1 MQYFI
6 TGATGHLGSK
16 VVAELSKLVP
26 KDAIRLGV
34 HTPAKAAGLK
44 NAGYQLAAINYTDT
58 STMVSAFQG
67 VDVLIYIP
75 SLTYD
80 VQDQINEFENTL
92 TAMKTVGVK
101 NIVDVS
107 FIADQFNNPFQ
118 MAGYYA
124 YLPARLASSPFGYAV
139 IKNALYADPL
149 VPYLPELI
157 QRQNVIYPVGD
168 QAMSFISRQNSATAI
183 AHVAVKDYLRDH
195 GQNYLLT
202 MKQNYNMVELSTIM
216 TKVTGQ
222 PIGYSPV
229 SIREFADIYRF
240 EGDGDELAS
249 MYAAAAKGLMDKTTD
264 DFQRITGHLPQDM
277 SSFLTQNY
285 HK

>member
-1 MQYFI
+1 MNYFI

-26 KDAIRLGV
+26 KSAIRLGV
-34 HTPAKAAGLK
+34 HTPAKATNLK
-44 NAGYQLAAINYTDT
+44 NAGYQLAAIDYTDI
-58 STMVSAFQG
+58 STMTSAFQG

-80 VQDQINEFENTL
+80 VQGRINEFENTL
-92 TAMKTVGVK
+92 TAMKTAGVK
-101 NIVDVS
+101 SIVDVS
-107 FIADQFNNPFQ
+107 FIADKFNNPFQ

-124 YLPARLASSPFGYAV
+124 YLPARLASSSFSYAV

-157 QRQNVIYPVGD
+157 QRHNVIYPVGD
-168 QAMSFISRQNSATAI
+168 QAMSFISRQDSATAI

-222 PIGYSPV
+222 SIGYSPV
-229 SIREFADIYRF
+229 SIREFADIYRS

-249 MYAAAAKGLMDKTTD
+249 MYAAAAKGLMAKTTD
-264 DFQRITGHLPQDM
+264 DFQRITGHAPQDM
-277 SSFLTQNY
+277 LSFLSQNY